1 MAGAESKREARSVG
15 EDIAP
20 RSGGTVPNAPSSS
33 KRTWAIVGAAA
44 FLILP
49 AVVEHTRLAFL
60 NRSLGLVGLYM
71 LLALGLNFT
80 LGFAGLFDLGYI
92 AIYAVG
98 SYTAALLSIHGVS
111 FWLCLPAAMAAGLLV
126 RLLEGVPILRLRG
139 DYLAIVTMGFGEITR
154 LTLNNWDA
162 VTNGPNGLPR
172 IGEAILPIR
181 IFGFALTR
189 NEHFVYLI
197 GVMVAIATWASY
209 RLEDSRIGRAWVA
222 IREDETAAELA
233 GVPVRQMKLL
243 AFVVSAIPAAA
254 AGAVFTHWEQFVTPE
269 SFVFWESI
277 LVVSMIVVGGMG
289 SIAGVLLGALILG
302 GTPQVLQAALGGSS
316 LIAYRYLF
324 FGLVLVLVVL
334 FRPEG
339 LWPSKRRQAE
349 LHEEAAG

>member
-1 MAGAESKREARSVG
+1 MSAAVVDPPAAPPAPAGGGTARPASKRLLSWAALAVFLVLPPLLERGRFAFV
-15 EDIAP
+15 
-20 RSGGTVPNAPSSS
+20 N
-33 KRTWAIVGAAA
+33 RT
-44 FLILP
+44 
-49 AVVEHTRLAFL
+49 
-60 NRSLGLVGLYM
+60 LGVVGLYA

-80 LGFAGLFDLGYI
+80 LGYAGLFDLGYI

-98 SYTAALLSIHGVS
+98 AYTSAILSVHGVS
-111 FWLCLPAAMAAGLLV
+111 FWLCVPAAMAAALAV
-126 RLLEGVPILRLRG
+126 RLVEGVPILRLRG

-154 LTLNNWDA
+154 LVLNNWDP

-172 IGEAILPIR
+172 IGETILPIR
-181 IFGFALTR
+181 IGAFALSR
-189 NEHFVYLI
+189 NDHFVYLI
-197 GVMVAIATWASY
+197 GALVALTTWASY

-233 GVPVRQMKLL
+233 GVPVRRMKLL
-243 AFVVSAIPAAA
+243 AFLISAIPAAL
-254 AGAVFTHWEQFVTPE
+254 AGAVFTHWEMFISPE

-302 GTPQVLQAALGGSS
+302 GAPQALQAVLGGSS

-324 FGLVLVLVVL
+324 FGLLLVLVVL
-334 FRPEG
+334 FHPEG

-349 LHEEAAG
+349 LHETPPEGA